1 LVVVVVVVVVLER
14 SKVKET
20 HRKAS
25 HQVKMKEMIR
35 VIVLMM
41 KMMKMGTGELWKGK
55 VPN

>member
-1 LVVVVVVVVVLER
+1 VVVLVLER

-25 HQVKMKEMIR
+25 QQVKMKEMIR